1 MIVGI
6 GVDVCSIQRFSDAA
20 ARPGF
25 LERVLHPDER
35 AGSVASQ
42 AGRWAVK
49 EAFAKALSARSG
61 MAWLDCHVVRTESG
75 RPVVEASGTVAA
87 RMAELGV
94 ATVHVSISHDA
105 GVAVAVVVCEGAP

>member
-49 EAFAKALSARSG
+49 EAFAKALGAPSG